1 MIHKAIIAFC
11 QTITGMKDLFVS
23 ESSYEIP
30 SNKRDWKY
38 PDLHMVE
45 FWNLPVGS
53 SATIDEMIAKAEDN
67 ERIRVQLHKGVDLYP
82 DEECRFTRK
91 DDTTGYR
98 KNTKISVS
106 YYAKEDIRKLLGL

>member
-11 QTITGMKDLFVS
+11 QTITGIKDLFVS

-45 FWNLPVGS
+45 FWNIPAGKT
-53 SATIDEMIAKAEDN
+53 AIIDEMIAKAEDN

-82 DEECRFTRK
+82 DEECRFERK
-91 DDTTGYR
+91 DSSVGYR

-106 YYAKEDIRKLLGL
+106 YYAKEDIRNLLGL